1 MRHGRRGALYCIP
14 LAEYDELQWKSWIFL
29 TDEMLHLQRND
40 GVFPFLC
47 CMSDYQRVL
56 NKQYMYNICIYVVGA
71 EDQMEW
77 QSGTPLRTQH

>member
-1 MRHGRRGALYCIP
+1 MDEGEHYTVYPWQNMMNCNGNHGL
-14 LAEYDELQWKSWIFL
+14 FL

-56 NKQYMYNICIYVVGA
+56 NKQYMNICIYVVGA